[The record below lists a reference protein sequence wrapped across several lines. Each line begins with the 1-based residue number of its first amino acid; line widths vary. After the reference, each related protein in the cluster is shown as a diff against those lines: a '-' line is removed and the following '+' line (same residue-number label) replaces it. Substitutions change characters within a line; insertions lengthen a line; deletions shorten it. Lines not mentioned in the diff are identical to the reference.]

1 MKPYF
6 LLFFSLSLCTAFSQ
20 GHDFP
25 FGQTSYRELEMKI
38 YDNDSNAVAVILNE
52 LGEGYIEDD
61 NDYNLIFEYHVRIKI
76 LKQEGV
82 KFADI
87 EIPLHKQEGRAET
100 IRSIKASSFTINNGT
115 MKETRLDSKNIFS
128 ENPGKYWDVKKFA
141 IPNVREG
148 SVIEYQYKLE
158 SPFKFNFRSW
168 EFQNDIPK
176 IRSEYWA
183 TIPANYNYNI
193 TLRGMQQLEKHE
205 NELIKQCFYQGK
217 ADCVRHQF
225 VMTTIPAFKEE
236 EYMTAKSNFLSA
248 INFELAEFRSFDGK
262 VIKYTKEWK
271 DVELD
276 LRREEKFGQQLRK
289 GKDIVDDHVELAMSG
304 ESDPLIKAQKIF
316 EFIKEWYQWDGM
328 NGMFSEYGIK
338 KAFSTKKG
346 NVGDINLTLIA
357 ALRYAGLSV
366 DPVILSTRS
375 NGLPIEI
382 HPVLSD
388 FNYVMARLTIGD
400 KVYMLDAVD
409 DFTPFGLIPVRC
421 LNGKGRVIGEK
432 ESYWTEL
439 KPTDKARQISML
451 TLKLDKDGTMRGTIH
466 YTYYGYEALSKRKEI
481 SEFNTQ
487 EDYLNDLKNKTHKTR
502 ILKSEL
508 VNADDLSKPLT
519 EKFEVEIETFEDL
532 NAAHFI
538 FNPFIESLV
547 KTNPFKSKE
556 RYYPVDFA
564 VPVDESIIINLEY
577 PENLELTELP
587 ENKALA
593 LPNAGGRYVFSIQNM
608 GNKMILNHSLSITR
622 IVYSQDEYHYLKE
635 LYSRILQVQNTAVVF
650 KKKN

>member
-100 IRSIKASSFTINNGT
+100 IRSIKASSFTIDNGT

-225 VMTTIPAFKEE
+225 VMTNIPAFKEE

-304 ESDPLIKAQKIF
+304 
-316 EFIKEWYQWDGM
+316 
-328 NGMFSEYGIK
+328 
-338 KAFSTKKG
+338 
-346 NVGDINLTLIA
+346 
-357 ALRYAGLSV
+357 
-366 DPVILSTRS
+366 
-375 NGLPIEI
+375 
-382 HPVLSD
+382 
-388 FNYVMARLTIGD
+388 
-400 KVYMLDAVD
+400 
-409 DFTPFGLIPVRC
+409 
-421 LNGKGRVIGEK
+421 
-432 ESYWTEL
+432 
-439 KPTDKARQISML
+439 
-451 TLKLDKDGTMRGTIH
+451 
-466 YTYYGYEALSKRKEI
+466 
-481 SEFNTQ
+481 
-487 EDYLNDLKNKTHKTR
+487 
-502 ILKSEL
+502 
-508 VNADDLSKPLT
+508 
-519 EKFEVEIETFEDL
+519 
-532 NAAHFI
+532 
-538 FNPFIESLV
+538 
-547 KTNPFKSKE
+547 
-556 RYYPVDFA
+556 
-564 VPVDESIIINLEY
+564 
-577 PENLELTELP
+577 
-587 ENKALA
+587 
-593 LPNAGGRYVFSIQNM
+593 
-608 GNKMILNHSLSITR
+608 
-622 IVYSQDEYHYLKE
+622 
-635 LYSRILQVQNTAVVF
+635 
-650 KKKN
+650 